1 MRRVA
6 TEINQEAEVVLHIVT
21 MFLRMINQKM
31 ETVMRV
37 TVSNGFKIIE
47 PPLSVSITKSSRTI
61 QILRPSRIL
70 IVGRMVKLQ

>member
-1 MRRVA
+1 MKILFISKSSKNTQNSYKARQNSPHGVLGQPVVRRVA

-37 TVSNGFKIIE
+37 TVSN
-47 PPLSVSITKSSRTI
+47 
-61 QILRPSRIL
+61 
-70 IVGRMVKLQ
+70 